1 MTEQNNKLTRAVG
14 KGLALTSF
22 DELQRF
28 AKAATMSGLVGY
40 SRRDPPQVALAK
52 SMMVTQYGAELGVPP
67 MAALQGIHVI
77 EGKPALG
84 AGLISA
90 LIQKSGSV
98 KYRVTSSNAE
108 ECVLSWFEFVDGAW
122 ERVGTSSFTIIEA
135 KNANLAGRDNWKKY
149 ACDMLF
155 ARALTRGARRFA
167 PAIFAGSVYTPDEIS
182 GGGDYIEAEVLHE
195 TVEQAHTPAPD
206 DIENAAADHVAKLE
220 AREDAEAD
228 LTIETE

>member
-1 MTEQNNKLTRAVG
+1 MEEKNNRLTRAVG

-40 SRRDPPQVALAK
+40 SRRDPPAVALAK
-52 SMMVTQYGAELGVPP
+52 SMMVCQYGAELGVPP

-90 LIQKSGSV
+90 LIQKSGIV

-122 ERVGTSSFTIIEA
+122 ERVGTSTFTIAEA
-135 KNANLAGRDNWKKY
+135 KSANLAGRDNWKKY
-149 ACDMLF
+149 TSDMLF

-182 GGGDYIEAEVLHE
+182 SGGEYIEAEVLQ
-195 TVEQAHTPAPD
+195 EQIAEPTQEQLASAHVDRLLERDAILD
-206 DIENAAADHVAKLE
+206 AADT
-220 AREDAEAD
+220 DAED
-228 LTIETE
+228 MHQN